1 MSIYNKINTN
11 YAAKAI
17 ENLGP
22 LIKENGWVVD
32 ISLFTQPI
40 LFIQSLL
47 NNSDNIIEEEFRT
60 FLQNVIYIDSFKNFI
75 DEQIAN
81 NINDINESNIDLYIE
96 QIYSDYLL
104 FLISEIEI
112 PEEPEESEIPEEPE
126 E

>member
-11 YAAKAI
+11 YAAKAV

-22 LIKENGWVVD
+22 LIKENGWIVD
-32 ISLFTQPI
+32 VSLFTQPI

-47 NNSDNIIEEEFRT
+47 DNSDNIIEEKFKA
-60 FLQNVIYIDSFKNFI
+60 FLQNVIHLDSFKNFV

-81 NINDINESNIDLYIE
+81 NISDINESNLNLYIE

-104 FLISEIEI
+104 FLISKVEPEI
-112 PEEPEESEIPEEPE
+112 PEEPEEPEE
-126 E
+126 

>member
-11 YAAKAI
+11 YAAKAV

-32 ISLFTQPI
+32 VSLFTQPI
-40 LFIQSLL
+40 LFILSLL
-47 NNSDNIIEEEFRT
+47 DNSDNIIEEKFKA
-60 FLQNVIYIDSFKNFI
+60 FLQNVIHLDSFKNFV

-81 NINDINESNIDLYIE
+81 NISDINESNLNLYIE

-112 PEEPEESEIPEEPE
+112 PEEPVE
-126 E
+126 